1 MLEVVARLVLGGVL
15 AGASIAKLA
24 SPASSRAALA
34 TFGIDGR
41 RPQAVA
47 WALLIGAELG
57 LAAGVIIGSAAAAY
71 LAAALM
77 ATFAATMVG
86 AILRGRAGAPC
97 ACFGARS
104 TVGWWSVGRNALL
117 AVAFAALPA
126 LPERD
131 LSTDEWLGIGLV
143 VALLACAGLGVAVL
157 ALAREVGLLRLRL
170 GPGSAL
176 ELPEEGP
183 PVFGRVDLADRFRF
197 DPETTLALAVFTS
210 DGCHVCRSL
219 EPSLRVLEGDP
230 RVAVASFEEDADAGV
245 WRELDI
251 PGSPFAVALDR
262 EGTVLSKGTF
272 NNLAQ
277 LESVLA
283 TAERR
288 REERGLAAGVIGA

>member
-1 MLEVVARLVLGGVL
+1 VLEVVARLVLGGVL

-41 RPQAVA
+41 RAQAVA
-47 WALLIGAELG
+47 WGLLICTELG
-57 LAAGVIIGSAAAAY
+57 LAAGVTAGSATAAY

-104 TVGWWSVGRNALL
+104 TVGWGSVARNAAL
-117 AVAFAALPA
+117 AIAFAALPA

-131 LSTDEWLGIGLV
+131 LSTDEWLGIGLAA
-143 VALLACAGLGVAVL
+143 ALLACAGLAVAVL

-183 PVFGRVDLADRFRF
+183 PVFQPIRLIDRFRLG
-197 DPETTLALAVFTS
+197 PETDLALAVFTS
-210 DGCHVCRSL
+210 EGCHVCRSL
-219 EPSLRVLEGDP
+219 EPSLRVLERDP
-230 RVAVASFEEDADAGV
+230 LVAVESFEEEAEAEI
-245 WRELDI
+245 WRELEI
-251 PGSPFAVALDR
+251 PGSPFAIALDR
-262 EGTVLSKGTF
+262 EGTVLAKGTF

-288 REERGLAAGVIGA
+288 REERRVVSGVIGA